1 MSAHLAQLGTLFA
14 GLCAALAPGALAAPP
29 IQAAAGP
36 DGFPRLPVAE
46 GALAAPAAQHQ
57 EFVWDFTECRRLG
70 LASEGTD
77 MVNADRWDL
86 PGGCHL
92 RFLDP
97 GQSWLQATFAL
108 AGDPRS
114 REAQAGN
121 WSLGIYHLA
130 VQPDGPVG
138 GLAPVRVTLNDQ
150 VVWDGRI
157 AQGRS
162 GPGNIWNLTEID
174 VASAL
179 RRGTNTLRFDFVGDG
194 ATHYWLKAFAVVWD
208 PS

>member
-1 MSAHLAQLGTLFA
+1 MPAHLAQLGALFA
-14 GLCAALAPGALAAPP
+14 GLCAALALGALAGPPIHVAAGPAGSPPLRVAAGALAAPT
-29 IQAAAGP
+29 
-36 DGFPRLPVAE
+36 
-46 GALAAPAAQHQ
+46 AQHQ

-70 LASEGTD
+70 LSSEGTD
-77 MVNADRWDL
+77 MVNADRWNL

-114 REAQAGN
+114 REAQAGT
-121 WSLGIYHLA
+121 WSLAIYHLA
-130 VQPDGPVG
+130 VQPDGPAA

-150 VVWDGRI
+150 VVWQSRLPP
-157 AQGRS
+157 GRS
-162 GPGNIWNLTEID
+162 GPGNLWSLTETD

>member
-1 MSAHLAQLGTLFA
+1 MPAHGGQRRTLRA
-14 GLCAALAPGALAAPP
+14 VLCVALVLGALGEIAAPAMP
-29 IQAAAGP
+29 AAAGP
-36 DGFPRLPVAE
+36 ARAPRLRAVDE
-46 GALAAPAAQHQ
+46 VLATPAAQHQ

-70 LASEGTD
+70 LSSEGTD
-77 MVNADRWDL
+77 MVNADRWNL

-121 WSLGIYHLA
+121 WSLGSYHIA
-130 VQPDGPVG
+130 AQPDGPVG

-150 VVWDGRI
+150 VVWDG
-157 AQGRS
+157 
-162 GPGNIWNLTEID
+162 
-174 VASAL
+174 
-179 RRGTNTLRFDFVGDG
+179 
-194 ATHYWLKAFAVVWD
+194 
-208 PS
+208 